1 MRYEDRN
8 FQSETPEK
16 WRSSG
21 TKAPNSISAR
31 LKPGFKEDRFH
42 GLFDLGSAGRKHE
55 EDGADAVGAAGN
67 G

>member
-8 FQSETPEK
+8 FQTGTSEK

-21 TKAPNSISAR
+21 AKAPNPISAL
-31 LKPGFKEDRFH
+31 LKPGFKEDRVH
-42 GLFDLGSAGRKHE
+42 GLFDMGSAGRDRE